1 MYNQRIIKTLIAIVF
16 TAVGAQAATVPL
28 LEGYGDT
35 KWGQSKDEVMA
46 AVAAMPDLQD
56 IGGSLYVLRQDGE
69 AGDVVQKIEY
79 TLGEDTLY
87 MVVVYLKMPGA
98 PAAGLD
104 EDGLAFVK
112 AQLDAKYEENQKTL
126 RSAGIRVRADHGTRP
141 AAVDADPIAARQP
154 PVPSG
159 LIRVIYHNA
168 LIQNLSISKRHAAA
182 MKKAEQERAEARAAK
197 EKELRENPRYK
208 AMSKTGIGDRL

>member
-1 MYNQRIIKTLIAIVF
+1 MYNQRIIMTLIAIVC

-46 AVAAMPDLQD
+46 AVPDLQD
-56 IGGSLYVLRQDGE
+56 IGGTLYVLRQDGE

-79 TLGEDTLY
+79 TLSEDTLY

-112 AQLDAKYEENQKTL
+112 AQLDAKYEANQKTL
-126 RSAGIRVRADHGTRP
+126 RSAGIRGRADHGTRP
-141 AAVDADPIAARQP
+141 AAVDADPIAAR
-154 PVPSG
+154 
-159 LIRVIYHNA
+159 
-168 LIQNLSISKRHAAA
+168 
-182 MKKAEQERAEARAAK
+182 
-197 EKELRENPRYK
+197 
-208 AMSKTGIGDRL
+208 